1 MSVTRSMGLKESLF
15 SSLVRFSFRFERFF
29 PHVARL
35 FLNRKLGEYK
45 KRGQITDYTV
55 KAGRRARYHYLFQ
68 IDLIL
73 NEANVMEVIEKY
85 ERKR

>member
-1 MSVTRSMGLKESLF
+1 MSFKESLF

-29 PHVARL
+29 PHVVRL

-45 KRGQITDYTV
+45 KRGQITDYKV
-55 KAGRRARYHYLFQ
+55 RARRRDRYHYSFQ

-73 NEANVMEVIEKY
+73 DENNIMEVVDTY
-85 ERKR
+85 ERKS